1 MNTLINIIISFLLI
15 SSVSSLAPLNSA
27 PKSINKLS
35 QSNNELLTK
44 SAQILTGLTLP
55 YFLQIS
61 TTSAAKSRYPI
72 FLSDDVMKPKAHGTS
87 QSPVQ
92 SKLRWNCDVALADK
106 MCNYNRNWAE
116 FAGYWRTTSF
126 LTEVTNPTEPTE
138 PITFYDSVTGLP
150 LFRAPVV
157 YFIFYI
163 TTHTLTQLSKYIHI
177 YMYREGLLLSGGT
190 NLQFTVGPALE

>member
-1 MNTLINIIISFLLI
+1 MNSLLSLIYSFLI
-15 SSVSSLAPLNSA
+15 ITSVYSLAPLNST
-27 PKSINKLS
+27 PKSINNLS
-35 QSNNELLTK
+35 RSNNELLTK

-55 YFLQIS
+55 YFLKIS
-61 TTSAAKSRYPI
+61 TTSAARSRYPI

-92 SKLRWNCDVALADK
+92 SKLRWNCDVSLADK

-157 YFIFYI
+157 YNI
-163 TTHTLTQLSKYIHI
+163 
-177 YMYREGLLLSGGT
+177 
-190 NLQFTVGPALE
+190 

>member
-1 MNTLINIIISFLLI
+1 MNALFNTIIQFLIISSAYSF
-15 SSVSSLAPLNSA
+15 SPLNNT
-27 PKSINKLS
+27 PKSIDKLS
-35 QSNNELLTK
+35 RSNNELLTK
-44 SAQILTGLTLP
+44 SAQILTGLTFP
-55 YFLQIS
+55 YFLKIS
-61 TTSAAKSRYPI
+61 ATSAAKSRYPI

-92 SKLRWNCDVALADK
+92 SKLRWNCDVSLADK

-157 YFIFYI
+157 YYI
-163 TTHTLTQLSKYIHI
+163 
-177 YMYREGLLLSGGT
+177 
-190 NLQFTVGPALE
+190 

>member
-1 MNTLINIIISFLLI
+1 MNNKLLNIILSFLFA
-15 SSVSSLAPLNSA
+15 SSVHSLAPLNST

-35 QSNNELLTK
+35 RSNNNELITK

-138 PITFYDSVTGLP
+138 PITFYDSVTGLQ

-157 YFIFYI
+157 Y
-163 TTHTLTQLSKYIHI
+163 
-177 YMYREGLLLSGGT
+177 
-190 NLQFTVGPALE
+190 NV